1 MVESFSDTRSRL
13 FFSNKSPLFFNLFD
27 DLEHRVGG
35 AGEVAA
41 EFSLKH
47 RQVVQVIPCD
57 KGGSWIEIEEFLNMG
72 EAGAFMVVDVG
83 KAKVWTVAD
92 GSDLGVV
99 LEDFA
104 DEGMGAGDA
113 FFGSSDEADGACIRD
128 DGDVL
133 G

>member
-1 MVESFSDTRSRL
+1 
-13 FFSNKSPLFFNLFD
+13 
-27 DLEHRVGG
+27 
-35 AGEVAA
+35 
-41 EFSLKH
+41 
-47 RQVVQVIPCD
+47 
-57 KGGSWIEIEEFLNMG
+57 MG
-72 EAGAFMVVDVG
+72 EARAFMVVDVG

>member
-1 MVESFSDTRSRL
+1 M
-13 FFSNKSPLFFNLFD
+13 
-27 DLEHRVGG
+27 
-35 AGEVAA
+35 
-41 EFSLKH
+41 
-47 RQVVQVIPCD
+47 I
-57 KGGSWIEIEEFLNMG
+57 
-72 EAGAFMVVDVG
+72 VDVG
-83 KAKVWTVAD
+83 EAEVGTVAD

>member
-1 MVESFSDTRSRL
+1 
-13 FFSNKSPLFFNLFD
+13 
-27 DLEHRVGG
+27 
-35 AGEVAA
+35 
-41 EFSLKH
+41 
-47 RQVVQVIPCD
+47 
-57 KGGSWIEIEEFLNMG
+57 MG
-72 EAGAFMVVDVG
+72 EARAFMVVDVG

-104 DEGMGAGDA
+104 DEGVGAGDA

>member
-1 MVESFSDTRSRL
+1 
-13 FFSNKSPLFFNLFD
+13 
-27 DLEHRVGG
+27 
-35 AGEVAA
+35 
-41 EFSLKH
+41 
-47 RQVVQVIPCD
+47 
-57 KGGSWIEIEEFLNMG
+57 MG
-72 EAGAFMVVDVG
+72 EAGAFMIVDVG
-83 KAKVWTVAD
+83 EAEVGTVAD